1 MLISCLQC
9 GGSLVEGAA
18 FCQRCGAPVGLP
30 AQSNPALVCSGCGNG
45 NPAGTN
51 FCRTCG
57 RRLGLTTP
65 VSADI
70 SLALVAAV
78 AARPSV
84 QAAGQH
90 AGPRLVAVRR
100 DGSDGEAYP
109 LVGEQIDIGR
119 SEGDLHFED
128 PHLAPRHARISL
140 RSGQYVLSPLEIR
153 NGIYRRI
160 KDPTELA
167 EGHMI
172 LVGKQ
177 VLRFELLTDVE
188 KTLRPALEHG
198 VLLFGTPLKS
208 PWGRLRQIT
217 SAGTSRDVFHLTRS
231 DLVIGRE
238 QGDVVFSDDE
248 FMSRRHALLQFR
260 NGKALLSD
268 LGSSNGTFV
277 RLAGQHT
284 LSPGEMIRLGDE
296 LLRFEIG

>member
-1 MLISCLQC
+1 MISCLQC

-18 FCQRCGAPVGLP
+18 FCQRCGTPVGLP
-30 AQSNPALVCSGCGNG
+30 AQGNPTTVCASCGNP
-45 NPAGTN
+45 NPSGTN

-65 VSADI
+65 VSADA
-70 SLALVAAV
+70 SLALVAAA

-84 QAAGQH
+84 QNAGKES
-90 AGPRLVAVRR
+90 GPRLVAVRR
-100 DGSDGEAYP
+100 DGSDGESYP

-128 PHLAPRHARISL
+128 PHLAPRHARITL
-140 RSGQYVLSPLEIR
+140 RAGQYVLSPLEVR
-153 NGIYRRI
+153 NGVYRRI
-160 KDPTELA
+160 KEPTELA
-167 EGHMI
+167 DGHML

-177 VLRFELLTDVE
+177 VLRFELLADVE

-248 FMSRRHALLQFR
+248 FMSRRHAMLQYR
-260 NGKALLSD
+260 NGRTTVSD
-268 LGSSNGTFV
+268 LGSSNGTYV
-277 RLAGQHT
+277 RLTGQYI
-284 LSPGEMIRLGDE
+284 LGPGEMIRVGDE
-296 LLRFEIG
+296 LLRFEMG